1 VNGPARGICL
11 IFAMHFFKG
20 LAARD
25 RTQRSNLRLV
35 ALLASVAGAINAGGF
50 FAVKQYTSHMSG
62 IWASLV
68 NEIVL
73 GNLLLVCAGL
83 SLLLSF
89 IFGAVTTTIMI
100 DWARGKKMHSEL
112 ACPILLESMLIL
124 GFGMLG
130 ANLDGSNKALVP
142 GIILLLCF
150 VMGLQ
155 NAIVNEASSADI
167 RTTHMTGVLTDLG
180 MELGRLMYWKS
191 IPAAN
196 AFNFADADWKKLRVH
211 LTILGFFFSGAVVGA
226 ISFRWIGFYTTI
238 PVAAF
243 LILVALP
250 PLLQDIGKRMQK
262 SKGVL

>member
-1 VNGPARGICL
+1 MSARGICL
-11 IFAMHFFKG
+11 ILAMHFFNG
-20 LAARD
+20 LATRN
-25 RTQRSNLRLV
+25 RSERSNLRLA

-62 IWASLV
+62 IWASLA

-73 GNLLLVCAGL
+73 GNLLLICAGFAL
-83 SLLLSF
+83 MLSF

-100 DWARGKKMHSEL
+100 DWARGKKMHGEL

-124 GFGMLG
+124 VFGLLG
-130 ANLDGSNKALVP
+130 ANLDGSTKTLVP
-142 GIILLLCF
+142 TIILLLCF

-155 NAIVNEASSADI
+155 NAIVKEASSADF

-196 AFNFADADWKKLRVH
+196 AFNFADADKKKLKIH
-211 LTILGFFFSGAVVGA
+211 STILGFFFFGAVVGA
-226 ISFRWIGFYTTI
+226 ISFKWISFYTTI

-250 PLLQDIGKRMQK
+250 PLLQDIGKRMQN
-262 SKGVL
+262 SKGVQ